1 MLVLLNE
8 FSIRSSLSLLV
19 TLHALLIE
27 RTFPASA
34 DLRHA
39 LHGLERRGN
48 EVAVVANGH
57 VAAGSERERG
67 VDCELFAVCVTEAV
81 RYFSRVLTG
90 GNFLAYLFVQASFL
104 GFLFILNC
112 KERSVSIF
120 VAMEIWSSG
129 DVRFCGICSCRT

>member
-8 FSIRSSLSLLV
+8 FPIRSSLSLLIA
-19 TLHALLIE
+19 LHTLLIE
-27 RTFPASA
+27 PTFPASA

-81 RYFSRVLTG
+81 QYFSQEFQQQ
-90 GNFLAYLFVQASFL
+90 GNFFGLPLRPGKLS
-104 GFLFILNC
+104 G
-112 KERSVSIF
+112 VSLHF
-120 VAMEIWSSG
+120 KL
-129 DVRFCGICSCRT
+129 